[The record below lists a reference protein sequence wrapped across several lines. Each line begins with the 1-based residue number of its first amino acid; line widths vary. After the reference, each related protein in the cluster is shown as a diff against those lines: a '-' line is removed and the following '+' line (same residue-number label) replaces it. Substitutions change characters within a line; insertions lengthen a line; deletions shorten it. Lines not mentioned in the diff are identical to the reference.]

1 MLPEEM
7 KTAEGNADAGSDVL
21 DLDSP
26 QTTLDQVDAEL
37 DKFEQE
43 LANPDKTVNETE
55 DKPKEAE
62 PIQPDGT
69 KPPPE
74 PDKTEGIVKVNEE
87 YIASQPEELR
97 NYLEGIKGEQL
108 SPKALKNYINSQDY
122 IAKQKQARET
132 QSQQQ
137 LPPDVQTQIAE
148 TTKQITR
155 NNLKAKFPDMPIEA
169 VQSEDGFKEWLRD
182 LNIDDPMQMYDVR
195 EEYRKIHDETQRV
208 AGELHYISSN
218 WETHANEAMV
228 KEIEKFKAD
237 LAKKGIKPEDLG
249 IDLTYDPQKK
259 NDYIT
264 ESVLKRNGQ
273 LDNGVVFLEYSKYPR
288 VIENGV
294 YRKLIELNYDK
305 IADMIEI
312 KGRQAGY
319 EAKKQNQPP
328 PSMSAAGI
336 AAKRDTTLPKTVND
350 LTVEEIDKELRK
362 IDVEIASNVRL

>member
-1 MLPEEM
+1 MLQEEI
-7 KTAEGNADAGSDVL
+7 KTAEGNTDAGSDVL

-43 LANPDKTVNETE
+43 LANPDKTVTETTE
-55 DKPKEAE
+55 DTEAKTE
-62 PIQPDGT
+62 PTDEVGKTI
-69 KPPPE
+69 PE
-74 PDKTEGIVKVNEE
+74 PDKTEGIVKVDDS
-87 YIASQPEELR
+87 YISSQPVEYR
-97 NYLEGIKGEQL
+97 AYLEGIRGEQL

-122 IAKQKQARET
+122 IAKQKQTKE
-132 QSQQQ
+132 QPPQ

-148 TTKQITR
+148 TTKQIAR
-155 NNLKAKFPDMPIEA
+155 NNLKNKFPEMPIEA
-169 VQSEDGFKEWLRD
+169 MHSEEAFNEWVKD
-182 LNIDDPMQMYDVR
+182 LNFEKPLQMLDVV
-195 EEYRKIHDETQRV
+195 EEYRKILNDTQRV
-208 AGELHYISSN
+208 AGDLHYISTN
-218 WETHANEAMV
+218 WESRANEAMV

>member
-1 MLPEEM
+1 MLQEEI
-7 KTAEGNADAGSDVL
+7 KTAEGNTDAGSDVL

-43 LANPDKTVNETE
+43 LANPDKTVTETTE
-55 DKPKEAE
+55 DTEAKTE
-62 PIQPDGT
+62 PTDEVGKTI
-69 KPPPE
+69 PE
-74 PDKTEGIVKVNEE
+74 PDKTEGIVKVDDS
-87 YIASQPEELR
+87 YISSQPVEYR
-97 NYLEGIKGEQL
+97 AYLEGIKGEQL

-148 TTKQITR
+148 ITKQITR

-195 EEYRKIHDETQRV
+195 EEYRKIHDDTQRV
-208 AGELHYISSN
+208 AGELHYISNN
-218 WETHANEAMV
+218 WETLANEAMV
-228 KEIEKFKAD
+228 KEIDKFKAD